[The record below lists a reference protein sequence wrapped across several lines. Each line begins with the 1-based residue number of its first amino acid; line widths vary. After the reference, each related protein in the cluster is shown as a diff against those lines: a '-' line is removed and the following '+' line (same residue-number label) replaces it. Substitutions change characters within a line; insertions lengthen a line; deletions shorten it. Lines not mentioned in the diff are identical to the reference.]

1 MDCDHNYL
9 NNNVFPK
16 DKKNSEQPKEKNSE
30 QSGEKNELESVFNK
44 KNDDSIP
51 KTKGDRCQV
60 CNKKLR
66 TCVLECKCKQ
76 VFCSTHISNTAHNC
90 SFDYK
95 AFGKELLQKQNPKI
109 SFSKI

>member
-9 NNNVFPK
+9 NNDVFPK
-16 DKKNSEQPKEKNSE
+16 DKKNSKPEEKTSGKNGENNDLETNYTKKSD
-30 QSGEKNELESVFNK
+30 QSVP
-44 KNDDSIP
+44 DV
-51 KTKGDRCQV
+51 KGDRCQV

>member
-16 DKKNSEQPKEKNSE
+16 DKKNSDQPKEKNSIKTSE
-30 QSGEKNELESVFNK
+30 NNSLETSCTKKIEKR
-44 KNDDSIP
+44 IP
-51 KTKGDRCQV
+51 ETKGDRCQV

-95 AFGKELLQKQNPKI
+95 TFGKELLQKQNPKI

>member
-1 MDCDHNYL
+1 MNCDHNYL
-9 NNNVFPK
+9 INDVFPK
-16 DKKNSEQPKEKNSE
+16 DKKDSEQLEEKNLE
-30 QSGEKNELESVFNK
+30 QSDENNNLETNCTK
-44 KNDDSIP
+44 KTDKRIP
-51 KTKGDRCQV
+51 DIKGDRCQV

-95 AFGKELLQKQNPKI
+95 AFGKELLQKQNPKV